1 MATKV
6 KGDKIKEGSIPLS
19 ALADDVKD
27 KLNNIFIMPEDFVE
41 EEYNEPDEG
50 GFLGKIKQ
58 VYVTDILENRY
69 NKINVDGV
77 LGDINISDGL
87 INITA
92 KSEVFQ
98 SEQKQDSYIKVF
110 IRVQD
115 CKFKQLAYLN
125 KSPFVTI
132 TTDAADINGD
142 IRYNF
147 VKSVTDEQ
155 KTIPEENK
163 QLFKKNM
170 GSFANWNAQHG
181 EAGYIENR
189 THYYGNTV
197 KFKYNE
203 YDDLYETDYVPSDE
217 GPIYIE
223 DVFAWGW
230 NKKYEIPSIE
240 TSEDGQS
247 GYDWS
252 NALTIEFWDASEEY
266 YGEFKVGYD
275 IDNSKV
281 VAIYSENEADVDYDS
296 RIKAMNIFNVVRIES
311 EFIPD
316 TVVKTTPQTLSDTA
330 KNQVKENLGI
340 STPATPDWNA
350 QEGEEGYIA
359 NKPNLLFEKGDAENS
374 AVLKGGDNVAVLKG
388 WYYSSIYKE
397 SNSII
402 TVYLDSKQK
411 ICVVNE
417 PLKTVAQTPDISLP
431 NLVNILG
438 IGTIVSLVNDAKYD
452 NKFKIIG
459 GGNGEVRLQTIDDS
473 NIPFNVIK
481 AESIN
486 DPEDYSIYCV
496 SKPDT
501 GMFDMGQGSI
511 AIGYKNKATNGKST
525 AFGYNNHAYGK
536 FSFVEGRD
544 NEAGYAA
551 HAEGRETHATGDQS
565 HSEGRNTWATGDASH
580 AEGSSSGAA
589 GAYSHAEGGTT
600 HAYGD
605 GSHSEGLGTK
615 ANTKASHAE
624 GDNTSAT
631 GIASHAE
638 GVKTKTLKDAA
649 HAEGAETSA
658 EEWATHAEGYATRA
672 VGYGSHTEGDHT
684 IANNPYE
691 HASGR
696 FNKSETGVDSS
707 KKTRY
712 SIGIGTSE
720 TNRKN
725 AFEVKQ
731 NGDIY
736 IEGVEGRIQD
746 KLNTSTSVTLDWEA
760 KEGEAGYIEN
770 KPFSINHSGEILN
783 DNFNINS
790 FNPVEQINLYCDN
803 FDTIQVTYNFD
814 IMDIETEAFIKNIS
828 NTVILKHREGISS
841 DDIYFYNDFDGSDFS
856 GEALFINIENLK
868 SMVSLKGY
876 VTILINPEIKT
887 LDSVFLPNTVIKTT
901 PQTLSDTDKN
911 QALANLGIDPVV
923 WKYIC
928 KPYIFNSRDFNMQ
941 MPIPSELMQNGKLKY
956 KIPAMY
962 RINLTNQ
969 CTDPNSGEEIDF
981 PEINNQYGEYTPE
994 TVTDNRITTA
1004 YLNNDYSLVINITA
1018 TGTWNIQLSV

>member
-19 ALADDVKD
+19 ALDD
-27 KLNNIFIMPEDFVE
+27 KLEAEINSKYGLSGIVCILNSNNTTSDIFPIGDYFVYVSSKKTIIE
-41 EEYNEPDEG
+41 LNIGGRTDLSRLNGPYTVITSEVISGSKVKFSVSGGDISYYGNLIIGNKYNEVPTPTPD
-50 GFLGKIKQ
+50 
-58 VYVTDILENRY
+58 
-69 NKINVDGV
+69 
-77 LGDINISDGL
+77 
-87 INITA
+87 
-92 KSEVFQ
+92 
-98 SEQKQDSYIKVF
+98 
-110 IRVQD
+110 
-115 CKFKQLAYLN
+115 
-125 KSPFVTI
+125 
-132 TTDAADINGD
+132 
-142 IRYNF
+142 
-147 VKSVTDEQ
+147 
-155 KTIPEENK
+155 
-163 QLFKKNM
+163 
-170 GSFANWNAQHG
+170 WNAQEG

-189 THYYGNTV
+189 TH
-197 KFKYNE
+197 FAKYI
-203 YDDLYETDYVPSDE
+203 
-217 GPIYIE
+217 PIP
-223 DVFAWGW
+223 
-230 NKKYEIPSIE
+230 K
-240 TSEDGQS
+240 
-247 GYDWS
+247 
-252 NALTIEFWDASEEY
+252 DASVVIDVPCTYDHDRGVHYLLKDIVVEY
-266 YGEFKVGYD
+266 KYYYMTEYNKVIIPAGTDINGSVYVEAEAGGGPVTLEFSLTYD
-275 IDNSKV
+275 NGV
-281 VAIYSENEADVDYDS
+281 VNIRIIRAPNYDFRVVIYNMLDDIYL
-296 RIKAMNIFNVVRIES
+296 
-311 EFIPD
+311 PD
-316 TVVKTTPQTLSDTA
+316 TVLKTTPQTLSDTA

-374 AVLKGGDNVAVLKG
+374 AVLKGEYQGYSNKAISQTSMAIGAATTAGLKG
-388 WYYSSIYKE
+388 YYINYATATIIYISE
-397 SNSII
+397 VN
-402 TVYLDSKQK
+402 TELLDS
-411 ICVVNE
+411 E
-417 PLKTVAQTPDISLP
+417 PSIDNNFINPYEVGDVYSVHYGTNYYNV
-431 NLVNILG
+431 
-438 IGTIVSLVNDAKYD
+438 GTITSIDHNKIVVDSAIIPTKDARLRYHFYVFDKAD
-452 NKFKIIG
+452 KGVVDIG
-459 GGNGEVRLQTIDDS
+459 ECAY
-473 NIPFNVIK
+473 
-481 AESIN
+481 AEGI
-486 DPEDYSIYCV
+486 E
-496 SKPDT
+496 
-501 GMFDMGQGSI
+501 
-511 AIGYKNKATNGKST
+511 NKA
-525 AFGYNNHAYGK
+525 YN
-536 FSFVEGRD
+536 V
-544 NEAGYAA
+544 AA
-551 HAEGRETHATGDQS
+551 HAEGRENKSLGKYSHTEGKENEAHYCAHAEGSNNKSIGNTS
-565 HSEGRNTWATGDASH
+565 HTEGTDNIALNSNAHAEGRYTTASGYASH
-580 AEGSSSGAA
+580 AEGYGENINNRTVASGD
-589 GAYSHAEGGTT
+589 GSHAEGRFTEASGKW
-600 HAYGD
+600 
-605 GSHSEGLGTK
+605 SHTEGEKTK
-615 ANTKASHAE
+615 ASGLASHAE
-624 GDNTSAT
+624 GLQTRAEGQS
-631 GIASHAE
+631 SHAE
-638 GVKTKTLKDAA
+638 GRYTYAKGAQSHAEGYGKQDGSTGAFGSYSHSEGQYTTASGNKSHSEGTETNASADSA
-649 HAEGAETSA
+649 HAEGLRTAANGMHS
-658 EEWATHAEGYATRA
+658 HAEGRN
-672 VGYGSHTEGDHT
+672 T
-684 IANNPYE
+684 ITNNEAE
-691 HASGR
+691 HASGQYNVSILR
-696 FNKSETGVDSS
+696 TAENTTAEATQF
-707 KKTRY
+707 
-712 SIGIGTSE
+712 SIGIGTSD
-720 TNRKN
+720 TARKN

-803 FDTIQVTYNFD
+803 FDTIHVTYNFD

-911 QALANLGIDPVV
+911 QAFANLGIDPVV